1 MAFHGMHFN
10 AKRKTNPHKLV
21 TKCTFLKKFTF
32 RKKFAEDFYLALP
45 PAGADF
51 QPKEK
56 ADEKGKYCYESK
68 A

>member
-1 MAFHGMHFN
+1 MSDSNLLPICEFAPLPTIHHSPPQ
-10 AKRKTNPHKLV
+10 A
-21 TKCTFLKKFTF
+21 
-32 RKKFAEDFYLALP
+32 KFAEDFYLALP

>member
-1 MAFHGMHFN
+1 MNGKSEAELPTIHHSPPQ
-10 AKRKTNPHKLV
+10 A
-21 TKCTFLKKFTF
+21 
-32 RKKFAEDFYLALP
+32 KFAEDFYLALP

>member
-1 MAFHGMHFN
+1 MS
-10 AKRKTNPHKLV
+10 RLQS
-21 TKCTFLKKFTF
+21 KFVD
-32 RKKFAEDFYLALP
+32 DFYLALL

-56 ADEKGKYCYESK
+56 SDEKGKYCYESK